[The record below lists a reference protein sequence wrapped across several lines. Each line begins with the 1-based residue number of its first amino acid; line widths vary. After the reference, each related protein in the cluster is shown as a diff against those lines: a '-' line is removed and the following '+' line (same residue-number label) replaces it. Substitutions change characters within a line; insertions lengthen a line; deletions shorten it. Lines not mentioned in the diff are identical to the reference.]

1 MKAIHPTTLV
11 ILFICTA
18 LSSCIEFESQDLV
31 YHHDNEKD
39 ELRVTL
45 TYEGIFG
52 NLDKGEYSR
61 KNRNDVGTHN
71 SLNQLQI
78 DQLESVL
85 KEKRAFFFSNWI
97 FEYSASS
104 STKMLEKIIKGNGQ
118 GKFGEPERKLIKLL
132 LDNIEVQ
139 NIGFY
144 KNNADQLCGSQTV
157 RISNVSAIIP
167 LANQVI
173 GRLVK
178 AHIQEMREEREE
190 KVPNS
195 FTTETIDLIESKVE
209 QNFPFIQVKGNLITL
224 TLIMTEPDQKR
235 ITNSTVKD
243 LPDGARIAFE
253 DEALLIEIGGKQ
265 DQVEELSKNCFE
277 GYYDNA
283 KNYLETSYPNLF
295 LTPTQ
300 VENRLKKF
308 LNLSGR

>member
-1 MKAIHPTTLV
+1 MNRLLSFLITLV
-11 ILFICTA
+11 CFSF
-18 LSSCIEFESQDLV
+18 SSCIEFEREKIAYV
-31 YHHDNEKD
+31 HDEEKD

-52 NLDKGEYSR
+52 NLDKGQNSQHGP
-61 KNRNDVGTHN
+61 DDITTAD
-71 SLNQLQI
+71 SLNKQQI
-78 DQLESVL
+78 EQLESVL
-85 KEKRAFFFSNWI
+85 EQKRAFFFSNWI

-104 STKMLEKIIKGNGQ
+104 SAKMLEKIIKENGQ
-118 GKFGEPERKLIKLL
+118 GKFGEPEKKLIKSL

-144 KNNADQLCGSQTV
+144 KNNAEQLCGAQTL
-157 RISNVSAIIP
+157 RISNISVIIP

-173 GRLVK
+173 GRQMK

-253 DEALLIEIGGKQ
+253 DESLLIEIGGKQ
-265 DQVEELSKNCFE
+265 DQVGELSKNCFE

-295 LTPTQ
+295 LAPTQ

>member
-1 MKAIHPTTLV
+1 MNRLLSFLITL
-11 ILFICTA
+11 ICFSF
-18 LSSCIEFESQDLV
+18 SSCIEFEREKIAYV
-31 YHHDNEKD
+31 HDEEKD

-52 NLDKGEYSR
+52 NLDKGQNSQHGP
-61 KNRNDVGTHN
+61 DDITTAD
-71 SLNQLQI
+71 SLNQQQI
-78 DQLESVL
+78 EQLESVL
-85 KEKRAFFFSNWI
+85 EQKRAFFFSNWI

-104 STKMLEKIIKGNGQ
+104 SAKMLEKIIKENGQ
-118 GKFGEPERKLIKLL
+118 GKFGEPEKKLIKSL

-144 KNNADQLCGSQTV
+144 KNNAEQLCGAQTL
-157 RISNVSAIIP
+157 RISNISVIIP

-173 GRLVK
+173 VRQMK
-178 AHIQEMREEREE
+178 AHIQEMREEREK

-253 DEALLIEIGGKQ
+253 DESLLIEIGGKQ
-265 DQVEELSKNCFE
+265 DQVGELSKNCFE

-295 LTPTQ
+295 LAPTQ